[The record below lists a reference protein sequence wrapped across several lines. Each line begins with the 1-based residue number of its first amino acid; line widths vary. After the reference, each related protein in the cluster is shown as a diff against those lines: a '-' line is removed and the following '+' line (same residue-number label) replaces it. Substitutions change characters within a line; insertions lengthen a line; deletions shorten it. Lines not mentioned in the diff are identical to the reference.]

1 MEVFGKA
8 LSFDA
13 VEDARRAEAAGYDGV
28 RAIDHVFSG
37 IPPEPPIAAPH
48 VFTTLG
54 AAAAATARVR
64 LTQTMVA
71 ATLRHPVEVAQAV
84 ATLSRLSGGRA
95 ELGMGTGWLQAE
107 HDATG
112 LRLGPVGERV
122 DRLVE
127 AITICGTMLRGD
139 GTVAFEGAH
148 FRAVVDAPWPALPA
162 PAPILV
168 GAHGPVMLRRLA
180 PLVDRIDLVEGL
192 VQGIATFTGPHRND
206 AAALADRIAVARK
219 AAVDAGAA
227 EPAFSATVNLTVCPS
242 AAARDAARADVLL
255 ASGAPLAALD
265 GELLRVID
273 EPDGVLAAFTTLAGL
288 GVDRVHVRPS
298 DPASPARRDEALP
311 TLHALRPSA

>member
-8 LSFDA
+8 IGFDA
-13 VEDARRAEAAGYDGV
+13 VGDARRAEAAGYDGV
-28 RAIDHVFSG
+28 RAIDHFFSG
-37 IPPEPPIAAPH
+37 IPPEQPIAVPH

-84 ATLSRLSGGRA
+84 ATLSRISGGRA
-95 ELGMGTGWLQAE
+95 ELGMGTGWLQVE

-112 LRLGPVGERV
+112 LALGPVGDRV

-127 AITICGTMLRGD
+127 AIAVCGAMLRGD
-139 GTVAFEGAH
+139 GTVAHEGTF

-192 VQGIATFTGPHRND
+192 VAGVATFAGRHRND
-206 AAALADRIAVARK
+206 AEALADRIAVARK

-227 EPAFSATVNLTVCPS
+227 EPAFSATVNLTVCAS
-242 AAARDAARADVLL
+242 EEGRAVVRREVLA
-255 ASGAPLAALD
+255 ASGAGPEILD
-265 GELLRVID
+265 GELLRLVD
-273 EPDGVLAAFTTLAGL
+273 LPDAALAAFASLAGL

-298 DPASPARRDEALP
+298 DPATQAWLDEALP
-311 TLHALRPSA
+311 TLHRL

>member
-1 MEVFGKA
+1 VEVFGKA

-13 VEDARRAEAAGYDGV
+13 VGDARRAEAAGYDGV

-37 IPPEPPIAAPH
+37 IPPEPPIAVPH

-54 AAAAATARVR
+54 AAAVATSRVR

-84 ATLSRLSGGRA
+84 ATLSRISGGRA
-95 ELGMGTGWLQAE
+95 ELGLGTGWLQAE

-127 AITICGTMLRGD
+127 AVTVCGAMLRGD
-139 GTVAFEGAH
+139 GTVAHEGTH
-148 FRAVVDAPWPALPA
+148 FRAVVDAPWPALPG

-168 GAHGPVMLRRLA
+168 GAHGPVVLRRLA

-192 VQGIATFTGPHRND
+192 VQGRATFAGAHRND
-206 AAALADRIAVARK
+206 AEALAGRMALARK
-219 AAVDAGAA
+219 AAADAGAA
-227 EPAFSATVNLTVCPS
+227 EPVFSATVNLTVCGS
-242 AAARDAARADVLL
+242 EEERDAARGHVLA
-255 ASGAPLAALD
+255 ASGEAPAGLE
-265 GELLRVID
+265 GELLRLID
-273 EPDGVLAAFTTLAGL
+273 GPDAVLAAFATLAGL
-288 GVDRVHVRPS
+288 GVDRVHVRPA
-298 DPASPARRDEALP
+298 DAASQVWLDEALP
-311 TLHALRPSA
+311 ALHAL

>member
-1 MEVFGKA
+1 MQVFGKA

-13 VEDARRAEAAGYDGV
+13 VGDARRAEATGYDGV
-28 RAIDHVFSG
+28 RAIDHFFSG
-37 IPPEPPIAAPH
+37 IPPEPPIAVPH

-54 AAAAATARVR
+54 AAAVATERVR

-84 ATLSRLSGGRA
+84 ATLSRISGGRA
-95 ELGMGTGWLQAE
+95 ELGMGTGWLQVE

-127 AITICGTMLRGD
+127 AITVCGTMLRGD
-139 GTVAFEGAH
+139 GTVHHEGTH
-148 FRAVVDAPWPALPA
+148 VRAVVDAPWPALPA

-168 GAHGPVMLRRLA
+168 GAHGPVVLRRLA

-192 VQGIATFTGPHRND
+192 VGGVATFTGAHRND
-206 AAALADRIAVARK
+206 ADALAGRIALARD
-219 AAVDAGAA
+219 AAGAA
-227 EPAFSATVNLTVCPS
+227 GPAFSATVNLTVCAT
-242 AAARDAARADVLL
+242 AAARDDARRAVLA
-255 ASGAPLAALD
+255 ASGDAPDVLD
-265 GELLRVID
+265 GELLRLID
-273 EPDGVLAAFTTLAGL
+273 EPDAVLAAFAALAGL

-298 DPASPARRDEALP
+298 DPASQAWLDEALP
-311 TLHALRPSA
+311 DLHALTAA